1 MGYILPVCIICDF
14 SVTLQCFLHTVYLS
28 NHALNCLEFN
38 AYVSYTNQAVSKG
51 EDDTSLENKKLPL
64 LTDMVL
70 YYCRHAEQSI
80 LLQLYQ
86 AKVKEAQ
93 ISHPIS

>member
-1 MGYILPVCIICDF
+1 MCP
-14 SVTLQCFLHTVYLS
+14 TR
-28 NHALNCLEFN
+28 
-38 AYVSYTNQAVSKG
+38 NQAVGKG
-51 EDDTSLENKKLPL
+51 EDDTSLDNKMLPL

-86 AKVKEAQ
+86 AKVMETQ

>member
-1 MGYILPVCIICDF
+1 MLI
-14 SVTLQCFLHTVYLS
+14 THTVYLS

-38 AYVSYTNQAVSKG
+38 AYVSYTNQAVGKG
-51 EDDTSLENKKLPL
+51 EDDASLDNKKLPL

-70 YYCRHAEQSI
+70 YYCRHAEQTI

-86 AKVKEAQ
+86 AKVMETQ

>member
-1 MGYILPVCIICDF
+1 MLF
-14 SVTLQCFLHTVYLS
+14 THTVCLS

-38 AYVSYTNQAVSKG
+38 AYVSYTNQAFGKG
-51 EDDTSLENKKLPL
+51 EDDPSLGNRNLPF

-86 AKVKEAQ
+86 AKVMETQ

>member
-1 MGYILPVCIICDF
+1 MLL
-14 SVTLQCFLHTVYLS
+14 THTVYFS

-38 AYVSYTNQAVSKG
+38 AYVSNMNQAVGKG
-51 EDDTSLENKKLPL
+51 EDDTSLDNKKLPL

-70 YYCRHAEQSI
+70 YYCRHAEHSI

-86 AKVKEAQ
+86 AKVMETQ